1 MLAIRHGKEYHV
13 AMSRILVV
21 DDEPAILH
29 TLRDLFLSCGHQ
41 VNTACDGQEG
51 LDMALEGEYDLV
63 LSDISMPRL
72 SGIELL
78 SRLEI
83 VRPEIHRVL
92 LTAHTLEDYIDQLVG
107 HNLSCVLTKSVPFPV
122 QEVLVTVESLL
133 SGSIFGIHRHLPTPT
148 RHEGFKVRT
157 YREMVELCDSLTL
170 RAPERR
176 RNHLQTILS
185 EVLTNAVY
193 YGSLDMPG
201 DHKETWTH
209 DFTLPEDKAVHVEFA
224 EDNGRMAITVSDQGG
239 RLQRQTVLHWL
250 KRQMSRDENGLPE
263 GIFDNHGRGF
273 FISRSFSD
281 RLSISIERGRRCEVT
296 LLLYHQGMPP
306 LGEKPLV
313 ILEI

>member
-1 MLAIRHGKEYHV
+1 
-13 AMSRILVV
+13 MSRILVV
-21 DDEPAILH
+21 DDEPAILQ
-29 TLRDLFLSCGHQ
+29 TLRDLFLSAGHS
-41 VNTACDGQEG
+41 VDTARDGQEG
-51 LDMALEGEYDLV
+51 LDTALAGQYDLV

-78 SRLEI
+78 ARLEAL
-83 VRPEIHRVL
+83 RPEVHRVL
-92 LTAHTLEDYIDQLVG
+92 LTAHSLEDYIDQLVG

-122 QEVLVTVESLL
+122 QEVLVTVESIL
-133 SGSIFGIHRHLPTPT
+133 SRQIFGMQRHLSSPF
-148 RHEGFKVRT
+148 RHDEFTIRT
-157 YREMVELCDSLTL
+157 YREMVDVCEVLTS

-209 DFTLPEDKAVHVEFA
+209 DFMLPKEMAVEVEFA
-224 EDNGRMAITVSDQGG
+224 QDDTRMAITVADRGG
-239 RLQRQTVLHWL
+239 KLQRQTVLHWL

-281 RLSISIERGRRCEVT
+281 RLSISIERGCRCEVT
-296 LLLYHQGMPP
+296 LLLYHQDSPP

>member
-1 MLAIRHGKEYHV
+1 MEYHV
-13 AMSRILVV
+13 PMSRILVV
-21 DDEPAILH
+21 DDEPAILQ
-29 TLRDLFLSCGHQ
+29 TLRDLFQSCGHE
-41 VNTACDGQEG
+41 VDTARDGQEG
-51 LDMALEGEYDLV
+51 LDKALAGQYDLV

-83 VRPEIHRVL
+83 VRPEVHRVL
-92 LTAHTLEDYIDQLVG
+92 LTAHSLEDYIDQLVG

-133 SGSIFGIHRHLPTPT
+133 SRRIFGMHRHLPDPSS
-148 RHEGFKVRT
+148 HEVFKVRT
-157 YREMVELCDSLTL
+157 HREMVDLCENLTL

-209 DFTLPEDKAVHVEFA
+209 DFALDEDKAVEVEFA
-224 EDNGRMAITVSDQGG
+224 EDAGRMAITVADLGG
-239 RLQRQTVLHWL
+239 KLQRQTVLHWL

-263 GIFDNHGRGF
+263 GIFDSHGRGF

-296 LLLYHQGMPP
+296 LILYSQEAPP

>member
-1 MLAIRHGKEYHV
+1 
-13 AMSRILVV
+13 MSRILVV
-21 DDEPAILH
+21 DDEPAILQ
-29 TLRDLFLSCGHQ
+29 TLRDLFLSSGHE
-41 VNTACDGQEG
+41 VDTACDGQEG
-51 LDMALEGEYDLV
+51 LDKALAGRYDLV

-72 SGIELL
+72 SGIDLL
-78 SRLEI
+78 SRLEK

-92 LTAHTLEDYIDQLVG
+92 LTAHSLEDYIDQLVG

-122 QEVLVTVESLL
+122 LEVLVTVESLL
-133 SGSIFGIHRHLPTPT
+133 SRRIFGMQRHLPHPSS
-148 RHEGFKVRT
+148 HDVFKVRT
-157 YREMVELCDSLTL
+157 HKEMVALLDDLTS
-170 RAPERR
+170 RAPQRR

-209 DFTLPEDKAVHVEFA
+209 DFALSEEKAVEVEYA
-224 EDNGRMAITVSDQGG
+224 EDEGRIAITVADRGG
-239 RLQRQTVLHWL
+239 KLQRQTVLHWL
-250 KRQMSRDENGLPE
+250 KRQMTRDENGLPE

-296 LLLYHQGMPP
+296 LLLYHTGAPP

>member
-1 MLAIRHGKEYHV
+1 
-13 AMSRILVV
+13 MSRILVV
-21 DDEPAILH
+21 DDEPAILQ
-29 TLRDLFLSCGHQ
+29 TLRDLFLSRGHE
-41 VNTACDGQEG
+41 VDTACDGQEG
-51 LDMALEGEYDLV
+51 LDTALAGQYDLV

-78 SRLEI
+78 SRLEK
-83 VRPEIHRVL
+83 VRPEVHRVL
-92 LTAHTLEDYIDQLVG
+92 LTAHSLEDYIDQLVG

-133 SGSIFGIHRHLPTPT
+133 SRRIFGMHRHLPAPSI
-148 RHEGFKVRT
+148 HEGFKVRT
-157 YREMVELCDSLTL
+157 HQEMVDLCDDLTS

-209 DFTLPEDKAVHVEFA
+209 DFALTEDNAVEVEFA
-224 EDNGRMAITVSDQGG
+224 EDGGRMAITVADRGG
-239 RLQRQTVLHWL
+239 KLERRTVLHWL
-250 KRQMSRDENGLPE
+250 KRQMSRDENGLPV

-296 LLLYHQGMPP
+296 LLLYHLDTLP

>member
-1 MLAIRHGKEYHV
+1 
-13 AMSRILVV
+13 MSRILVV
-21 DDEPAILH
+21 DDEPAILQ
-29 TLRDLFLSCGHQ
+29 TLRDLFLSSGHE
-41 VNTACDGQEG
+41 VDTACDGQEG
-51 LDMALEGEYDLV
+51 LDSALAGRYDLV

-78 SRLEI
+78 SRLEKI
-83 VRPEIHRVL
+83 RPEVHRVL
-92 LTAHTLEDYIDQLVG
+92 LTAHSLEDYIDQLVG

-122 QEVLVTVESLL
+122 QEVLVTVEALL
-133 SGSIFGIHRHLPTPT
+133 SRNIFGMHRHLPAPST
-148 RHEGFKVRT
+148 HEEFKVRT
-157 YREMVELCDSLTL
+157 HREMVDLCDNLTQ
-170 RAPERR
+170 RAPQRR

-201 DHKETWTH
+201 DHKESWTH
-209 DFTLPEDKAVHVEFA
+209 DFALEEDNAVEVEFA
-224 EDNGRMAITVSDQGG
+224 EGGGRMAITVADQGG
-239 RLQRQTVLHWL
+239 KLRRHTVLHWL
-250 KRQMSRDENGLPE
+250 KRQMVRDENGLPE

-296 LLLYHQGMPP
+296 LLMYNQDAPP